1 MRKHLGGGWT
11 IGSSGGHG
19 NRLQRRVRKYG
30 QYAAVLAAPASS
42 AAVSD
47 PTGATAAAAAGLN
60 AVGLSKKL
68 LGKGPTLEDLKK
80 SISTDLR
87 QLQLKSPTLRFL
99 TIIDDTDRLEPIEA
113 VEVLR
118 LIRKVADFPL
128 ITYLVCFDRDVLVQ
142 QVEHACGVHNGDHF
156 IEKIFQ
162 NVITVPPQ
170 EPFALRSYLRRL
182 FKSKFADTLTLYSDD
197 RDASYREHLVLDVWV
212 GKFLRTPRDVVRL
225 YEAVKLG
232 WPHVPAR
239 TDFWDFVWLQL
250 VKLKCTDLYEWT
262 QNYLMEIA
270 SYRDGGR
277 PGDDE
282 PAKQG
287 KKLASIMKEFGWNEK
302 GFHSGLGT
310 ILPGVGAFVL
320 EGDKQRVFE
329 FANRELARFE
339 AGCRLGS
346 PTHWRQYFAFSLP
359 SYALA
364 DDQVAQFRNAT
375 AEGDISRA
383 AEMVRTLMNRPHQ
396 RKSHFLDVLLDRV
409 WDAKER
415 GGLAERE
422 AIGLA
427 RVFAETMDEVA
438 VYSGDFERSGR
449 SEIGD
454 KTLRLLTK
462 DVAGEAMELVLSGK
476 SVNWLAEVTRDQ
488 GFACGLPEGA
498 RSDPDRQWLTQEQL
512 EAVVEVLTKRFQNM
526 APQQIY
532 EMPSPLDI
540 LFCWLQLGDKEE
552 VRAYVAA
559 SINSDKGVVS
569 FAEAMRGWSNSS
581 NVGVQHPIP
590 MQYVEFFTDAAQIK
604 LRIQEIANGT
614 ADKDLSSRAKAVL
627 ADWSEDKFYS

>member
-1 MRKHLGGGWT
+1 MVGGGEERGT
-11 IGSSGGHG
+11 GDLSGAVSKYHREIAGCANILVEVG
-19 NRLQRRVRKYG
+19 LLALPEGMEIACSEECASTASTRR
-30 QYAAVLAAPASS
+30 VLAAPASS

-262 QNYLMEIA
+262 QNYLMEIDPIVMGVDPVMT
-270 SYRDGGR
+270 SRLSK
-277 PGDDE
+277 
-282 PAKQG
+282 AK
-287 KKLASIMKEFGWNEK
+287 S
-302 GFHSGLGT
+302 
-310 ILPGVGAFVL
+310 
-320 EGDKQRVFE
+320 
-329 FANRELARFE
+329 
-339 AGCRLGS
+339 
-346 PTHWRQYFAFSLP
+346 
-359 SYALA
+359 
-364 DDQVAQFRNAT
+364 
-375 AEGDISRA
+375 
-383 AEMVRTLMNRPHQ
+383 
-396 RKSHFLDVLLDRV
+396 
-409 WDAKER
+409 
-415 GGLAERE
+415 
-422 AIGLA
+422 
-427 RVFAETMDEVA
+427 
-438 VYSGDFERSGR
+438 
-449 SEIGD
+449 
-454 KTLRLLTK
+454 
-462 DVAGEAMELVLSGK
+462 
-476 SVNWLAEVTRDQ
+476 
-488 GFACGLPEGA
+488 
-498 RSDPDRQWLTQEQL
+498 
-512 EAVVEVLTKRFQNM
+512 
-526 APQQIY
+526 
-532 EMPSPLDI
+532 
-540 LFCWLQLGDKEE
+540 
-552 VRAYVAA
+552 
-559 SINSDKGVVS
+559 
-569 FAEAMRGWSNSS
+569 
-581 NVGVQHPIP
+581 
-590 MQYVEFFTDAAQIK
+590 
-604 LRIQEIANGT
+604 
-614 ADKDLSSRAKAVL
+614 
-627 ADWSEDKFYS
+627 